1 VFSLFFIPSGS
12 CDHHTAHGKVLAGL
26 CVYDSYK
33 RNFAMTTLNLGN
45 LATFR
50 LVIQRGSFSAAAD
63 ILGLSQPAVS
73 LQVRQLEQ
81 FLRTRL
87 VERTGR
93 GIKATAAGLALLE
106 HGNRIEQVV
115 EEAIRSVSEFSHEIS
130 GTITLGTGATAC
142 IHLLPPLL
150 QQLREEHP
158 LLRVGVTTGNT
169 LDVVRAVEENR
180 LDIGLVTLPAS
191 GRALEVM
198 PLLDEEFVLI
208 ISQVQDE
215 QIAHFTPQILHAL
228 PLIAFESGSGTRDLI
243 DGWFNIC
250 DLEVCP
256 VMQLGSIEAIKRMVR
271 AGLGYSIVPLMAVD
285 NVADREGL
293 SVRSLNPV
301 LHRQLGIVMRQD
313 KILSKGISE
322 VIRLLREKT
331 NG

>member
-1 VFSLFFIPSGS
+1 
-12 CDHHTAHGKVLAGL
+12 
-26 CVYDSYK
+26 
-33 RNFAMTTLNLGN
+33 MTTLNLGN

-208 ISQVQDE
+208 ISQAQDE
-215 QIAHFTPQILHAL
+215 EIAQITPQILHAL

-243 DGWFNIC
+243 DGWFKAY

-271 AGLGYSIVPLMAVD
+271 AGLGYSIVPRMAVE

>member
-1 VFSLFFIPSGS
+1 
-12 CDHHTAHGKVLAGL
+12 
-26 CVYDSYK
+26 
-33 RNFAMTTLNLGN
+33 MTTLNLGN

-93 GIKATAAGLALLE
+93 GIKATAVGLALLE

-198 PLLDEEFVLI
+198 PILDEEFVLI
-208 ISQVQDE
+208 ISRVQDE
-215 QIAHFTPQILHAL
+215 EIAQFTPQILHAL

-243 DGWFNIC
+243 DGWFNTC
-250 DLEVCP
+250 DLEVRP

-271 AGLGYSIVPLMAVD
+271 AGLGYSIVPRMAVE
-285 NVADREGL
+285 NAVDREGL

>member
-1 VFSLFFIPSGS
+1 
-12 CDHHTAHGKVLAGL
+12 
-26 CVYDSYK
+26 
-33 RNFAMTTLNLGN
+33 MTTLNLGN

-198 PLLDEEFVLI
+198 PVLDEEFVLI
-208 ISQVQDE
+208 ISQAQDE
-215 QIAHFTPQILHAL
+215 EIAQFTPQILHAL

-243 DGWFNIC
+243 DDWFNTC

-271 AGLGYSIVPLMAVD
+271 AGLGYSIVPRMAVE
-285 NVADREGL
+285 NVVDREGL